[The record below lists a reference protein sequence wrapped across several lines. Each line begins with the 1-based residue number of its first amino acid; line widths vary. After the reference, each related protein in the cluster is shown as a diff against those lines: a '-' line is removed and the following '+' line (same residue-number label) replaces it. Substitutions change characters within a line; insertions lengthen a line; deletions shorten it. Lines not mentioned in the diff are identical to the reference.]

1 MEKQNITLALP
12 KDILRK
18 VKIIAVEKGT
28 SVSGLLSRIL
38 EDLVREKE
46 RYQTAHRSHR
56 AILERG
62 MDLGTDGSAYWT
74 REDLHERGE

>member
-12 KDILRK
+12 KEILRK
-18 VKIIAVEKGT
+18 VKIIAVEQGT

-38 EDLVREKE
+38 EDLVRGKE
-46 RYQTAHRSHR
+46 RYQTAHRSHK

-62 MDLGTDGSAYWT
+62 IDLGTGGSANWT